1 MIRVNLAG
9 IVKKPVAKA
18 AKPAVPT
25 NILPIVHLAML
36 IAAVVGGYL
45 WYASLTSKST
55 ALSDR
60 IGALQEQQ
68 RQLDVI
74 IKQDQVYEARKMAL
88 ENRIRVIEDLK
99 KNQLSPVVVL
109 DALAEAIDRTHFVW
123 LSTMSQSNATLNL
136 AGTGTSVEALSDFV
150 GNLKATGYFH
160 NINLAR
166 FDDSRGNYT
175 FSMTCEFSPPSLPQA
190 GEKGAN

>member
-25 NILPIVHLAML
+25 NILPIVHLVML

-74 IKQDQVYEARKMAL
+74 IKQDQVYEPRKMDL

-123 LSTMSQSNATLNL
+123 LSTMS
-136 AGTGTSVEALSDFV
+136 
-150 GNLKATGYFH
+150 
-160 NINLAR
+160 
-166 FDDSRGNYT
+166 
-175 FSMTCEFSPPSLPQA
+175 
-190 GEKGAN
+190 